1 MRAIAA
7 LSLALAAG
15 PALAG
20 ESGLVVFHTQCSR
33 CHGEDG
39 RGSAVFTTPSFLTSK
54 LSAAEMAKVIDA
66 GRGRMPAFRSKLS
79 EEEIAAVAAYIKA
92 GLPAK

>member
-1 MRAIAA
+1 MKRLA
-7 LSLALAAG
+7 LLAALAA
-15 PALAG
+15 PVSALA

-39 RGSAVFTTPSFLTSK
+39 RGSAIFTTPSFLTST
-54 LSAAEMAKVIDA
+54 LSAGEMAQVVDA

-79 EEEIAAVAAYIKA
+79 AEEISAVAAYVKA